1 MVVICYWNKNQVFL
15 NITFE
20 FIEFIK
26 NDLLIFEHE
35 VMKETKYQLKDS
47 NIILVIFKSFE
58 RLSFCEL

>member
-47 NIILVIFKSFE
+47 NIILAIFKSFE
-58 RLSFCEL
+58 

>member
-1 MVVICYWNKNQVFL
+1 MVVICYWKKNQVFF